1 MTRRGRAG
9 RLAAGAAALAVLG
22 AAAWA
27 VAARPGAATGDQDG
41 GEVAT
46 ATAAVARRDLRAT
59 EEVDGTLG
67 YGDTRKVVNGR
78 QGTITALPAEG
89 AVVTRGQALYRVDA
103 KPVPLLYGR
112 LPAWR
117 PLSVGVDDGPDVR
130 QLERNLVALGHD
142 PDRDITVDDH
152 FTRATRAAV
161 RRWQEAAGLEET
173 GSFEQGDAVWQP
185 GPVRVGTLDAAVG
198 DPARPGSP
206 VLEVTS
212 TTRQVTIAL
221 DASRPVRRGPGRGR
235 RRRPAGRRPGG
246 GAGMSPEGAPALEL
260 RGVVKRYPG
269 PPEVEV
275 LAGVSLTVAR
285 GELLAIA
292 GPSGSGKSTLLHVMG
307 TLDRPTAGTV
317 LDNVA
322 TGLLYVGVPAAERR
336 QRAAIARAVVA
347 RPAIVLADE
356 PTGNLDSA
364 TGAGV
369 LDLLEEL
376 HAEGSTIAVITH
388 DPAIAGRL
396 PRRIDLRD
404 GRIER
409 DLVVQGVGG

>member
-1 MTRRGRAG
+1 
-9 RLAAGAAALAVLG
+9 
-22 AAAWA
+22 
-27 VAARPGAATGDQDG
+27 
-41 GEVAT
+41 
-46 ATAAVARRDLRAT
+46 
-59 EEVDGTLG
+59 
-67 YGDTRKVVNGR
+67 
-78 QGTITALPAEG
+78 
-89 AVVTRGQALYRVDA
+89 
-103 KPVPLLYGR
+103 
-112 LPAWR
+112 
-117 PLSVGVDDGPDVR
+117 
-130 QLERNLVALGHD
+130 
-142 PDRDITVDDH
+142 
-152 FTRATRAAV
+152 
-161 RRWQEAAGLEET
+161 
-173 GSFEQGDAVWQP
+173 
-185 GPVRVGTLDAAVG
+185 
-198 DPARPGSP
+198 
-206 VLEVTS
+206 
-212 TTRQVTIAL
+212 
-221 DASRPVRRGPGRGR
+221 
-235 RRRPAGRRPGG
+235 
-246 GAGMSPEGAPALEL
+246 MSPEGAPALEL
-260 RGVVKRYPG
+260 REVVKRYPG
-269 PPEVEV
+269 PPEVQV

-317 LDNVA
+317 LVAGQEVGRLSDRALSAFRAGAVGFVFQQFFLMEGMTALDNVA
-322 TGLLYVGVPAAERR
+322 TGLLYGGVPAAERR
-336 QRAAIARAVVA
+336 QRAAEALERVGLGHRLRHRPTELSGGERQRVAIARAVVA